1 MKADP
6 MASLEYFE
14 YVANNGVGD
23 TNGKKRSA
31 AEIQVDGAKKA
42 KV

>member
-6 MASLEYFE
+6 VASMEYFE
-14 YVANNGVGD
+14 FVANNSVAE